1 MFSLALVQP
10 KLHKWKATYA
20 QERLLAMCAILPSTD
35 LRPRK
40 TVKCR
45 WLGVLPLCIVAAHPC
60 ILLLLHN
67 FFHSVVNTCYIARH
81 FMSILKELICT
92 STIILLVQGAPL
104 LFQAFTY
111 CIISKPSIC
120 DISQHSYISKERE
133 ATYSYYGTLQVSKY
147 KVTILFSR
155 SSCIKCKAFLYG
167 TTAIATTL
175 YAPAYVG

>member
-1 MFSLALVQP
+1 
-10 KLHKWKATYA
+10 
-20 QERLLAMCAILPSTD
+20 
-35 LRPRK
+35 
-40 TVKCR
+40 
-45 WLGVLPLCIVAAHPC
+45 
-60 ILLLLHN
+60 
-67 FFHSVVNTCYIARH
+67 
-81 FMSILKELICT
+81 MSILKELICT

-155 SSCIKCKAFLYG
+155 YHAGDLRIFAQLLALKFLHVISCHFTYGNAVLFVCTLHTWDNRVLLWCLYLQ
-167 TTAIATTL
+167 IAPDL
-175 YAPAYVG
+175 

>member
-1 MFSLALVQP
+1 MHSGSQP
-10 KLHKWKATYA
+10 LYSA
-20 QERLLAMCAILPSTD
+20 
-35 LRPRK
+35 
-40 TVKCR
+40 
-45 WLGVLPLCIVAAHPC
+45 IVAQLFP
-60 ILLLLHN
+60 
-67 FFHSVVNTCYIARH
+67 SVVNTCYITRH

-92 STIILLVQGAPL
+92 STIILLVQGVPL

-120 DISQHSYISKERE
+120 DISQHSYISKERV

-155 SSCIKCKAFLYG
+155 SSCIKCKAFLHG